1 MLNKVSLTCSLVVG
15 QQNFLKLDINEY
27 ICQPEFNIVLNCE
40 STALSEYCGTLMSK
54 LEKTTCSE
62 QSKAGTRISA
72 RSLTFFQPLK
82 EEKQKRI
89 LFFYIYSLHLLCC
102 QVPLLTFLTN
112 NLTFQ
117 PIFLYKAEADLTLLA
132 VWTMGL

>member
-1 MLNKVSLTCSLVVG
+1 MKIFADLN
-15 QQNFLKLDINEY
+15 
-27 ICQPEFNIVLNCE
+27 LNCE
-40 STALSEYCGTLMSK
+40 STAFSEYCGTLMTK

-89 LFFYIYSLHLLCC
+89 LFFYIYSLHLL
-102 QVPLLTFLTN
+102 PSGTLN
-112 NLTFQ
+112 
-117 PIFLYKAEADLTLLA
+117 IFDQ
-132 VWTMGL
+132 